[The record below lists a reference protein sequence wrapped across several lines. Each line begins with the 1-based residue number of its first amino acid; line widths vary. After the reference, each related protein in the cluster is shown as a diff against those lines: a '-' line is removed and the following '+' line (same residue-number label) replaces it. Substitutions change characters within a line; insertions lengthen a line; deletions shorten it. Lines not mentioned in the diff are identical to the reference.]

1 MEEGEVVDLEGNL
14 LVEGESEGK
23 DERLVILVV

>member
-1 MEEGEVVDLEGNL
+1 MEVGEVVDFEGNL

-23 DERLVILVV
+23 DVRLVFLVV